1 MYPVKLM
8 FRIQVSAIHHSH
20 IKKAFFILKYHI
32 SSVNMEMMITK
43 IGGSRG
49 KWHHVHVAKQ

>member
-1 MYPVKLM
+1 M